1 MGLVGRTCFH
11 KAPTPAMTDPSPN
24 ASQELRQLIH
34 EESNLRSSAL
44 ERQAAQLAQLE
55 QRLTSETSARKAESC
70 GS

>member
-1 MGLVGRTCFH
+1 
-11 KAPTPAMTDPSPN
+11 MTDPSPN

>member
-1 MGLVGRTCFH
+1 
-11 KAPTPAMTDPSPN
+11 MTDPSPN

-44 ERQAAQLAQLE
+44 ERQAAQLE